1 MGFLFF
7 LYSLPYLP
15 RSFAVALPLVAVLTA
30 KVLYL
35 TEHVKRNRN
44 DLHSRRGLEI
54 LVAQRRRLLKYLRSQ
69 STQRYG
75 VLIRKLGIRAM

>member
-1 MGFLFF
+1 M
-7 LYSLPYLP
+7 
-15 RSFAVALPLVAVLTA
+15 TA

>member
-1 MGFLFF
+1 
-7 LYSLPYLP
+7 
-15 RSFAVALPLVAVLTA
+15 VAVLTA
-30 KVLYL
+30 KVQYL

-54 LVAQRRRLLKYLRSQ
+54 LVAQRRRLLKYLRAQ

-75 VLIRKLGIRAM
+75 VLVRKLGIRAL

>member
-1 MGFLFF
+1 M
-7 LYSLPYLP
+7 
-15 RSFAVALPLVAVLTA
+15 AVLTA

-75 VLIRKLGIRAM
+75 VLIRQLGIRAM